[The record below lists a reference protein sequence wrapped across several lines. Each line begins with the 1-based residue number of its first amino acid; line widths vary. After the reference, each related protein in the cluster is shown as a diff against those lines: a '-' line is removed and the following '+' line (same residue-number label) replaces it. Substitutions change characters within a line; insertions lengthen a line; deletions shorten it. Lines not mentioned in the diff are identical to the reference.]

1 MGDVKAASNSSGGSI
16 GSAGAVQLVPV
27 GQRVRLKSFTLMSMT
42 ATYSFLNGSTSD
54 GTNLFSVPIGAED
67 QNPFHVNIPG
77 NGILFDNGIAV
88 SMTSA
93 DANVL
98 VDGISITYE
107 G

>member
-1 MGDVKAASNSSGGSI
+1 MGDVKAASNSTSSVA
-16 GSAGAVQLVPV
+16 SAGAVQLVPV
-27 GQRVRLKSFTLMSMT
+27 GERVRLRSFTLMSIT

-77 NGILFDNGIAV
+77 RGILFDNGIAV
-88 SMTSA
+88 SMVSA
-93 DANVL
+93 DAAVL
-98 VDGISITYE
+98 LNGISITYE